1 MKNILIIVL
10 LFSFNSLFSQDLL
23 DVLENESPKHK
34 EFVSSTF
41 KGTRI
46 LNGHSIENRKKGTL
60 EFLISHRFGRINQGI
75 DELFGLDQSNIRF
88 AFEYGLSDRLMVGL
102 GRSSFKKTYDGFAKY
117 QLIRQ
122 SKGENAFPIS
132 VSLFESMVY
141 KTIKD
146 YDPENKPDFNRK
158 LAYTSQI
165 LIASKI
171 NNSLSL
177 QVTPTYIHNN
187 SVRSSQD
194 PHDIFAVGFGNR
206 IKLSNRV
213 TLNAEYFYTVNP
225 LKSINTKNALA
236 IGVDIETGG
245 HVFQLILSNS
255 ITMIERDFITETTN
269 DFFEGGIHLGFNI
282 SRAFQTGEK
291 KKKKNSL

>member
-1 MKNILIIVL
+1 MKNILL
-10 LFSFNSLFSQDLL
+10 LLLLLSFNNIFSQDLI
-23 DVLENESPKHK
+23 DILENESPKRTD
-34 EFVSSTF
+34 FVSSTF

-88 AFEYGLSDRLMVGL
+88 AFEYGLSDKLMLGL
-102 GRSSFKKTYDGFAKY
+102 GRSSFNKTYDGFAKY

-122 SKGENAFPIS
+122 SKGEKSFPFS
-132 VSLFESMVY
+132 VSLFESVVY
-141 KTIKD
+141 RTLKD
-146 YDPENKPDFNRK
+146 YDPANKPNFNKK
-158 LAYTSQI
+158 LAYTSQL

-171 NNSLSL
+171 NRVLSL
-177 QVTPTYIHNN
+177 QITPTYIHNN
-187 SVRSSQD
+187 SVRTNDDS
-194 PHDIFAVGFGNR
+194 HDIFAIGFGNR

-213 TLNAEYFYTVNP
+213 TLNTEYFYTINP
-225 LKSINTKNALA
+225 LKSIDAKNSLA

-255 ITMIERDFITETTN
+255 ITMIERDFITESTN
-269 DFFEGGIHLGFNI
+269 DFFKGGIHFGFNI
-282 SRAFQTGEK
+282 SRAFQTGGN
-291 KKKKNSL
+291 KKN

>member
-1 MKNILIIVL
+1 MKNTLLIVFS
-10 LFSFNSLFSQDLL
+10 LFSFNGLFSQDLL
-23 DVLENESPKHK
+23 EVLENESPKHK

-60 EFLISHRFGRINQGI
+60 EFLISHRFGRINQGV

-88 AFEYGLSDRLMVGL
+88 AFEYGLSDRLMLGL
-102 GRSSFKKTYDGFAKY
+102 GRSSFKKTYDGFFKY
-117 QLIRQ
+117 QLVRQ
-122 SKGENAFPIS
+122 TRGDNAFPLSI
-132 VSLFESMVY
+132 SLFGSAVY
-141 KTIKD
+141 KTLKD
-146 YDPENKPDFNRK
+146 YDPENKPDFSRK

-177 QVTPTYIHNN
+177 QITPTYIHNN
-187 SVRSSQD
+187 SVRSGED
-194 PHDIFAVGFGNR
+194 PHDIFAIGFGNR

-213 TLNAEYFYTVNP
+213 TLNAEYFYTINP

-255 ITMIERDFITETTN
+255 ITMIERDFITETSN
-269 DFFEGGIHLGFNI
+269 DFFKGGIHFGFNI
-282 SRAFQTGEK
+282 SRAFQIGGK
-291 KKKKNSL
+291 K